1 MSKEMI
7 VKMHA
12 IHPHQIMY
20 QQEDRL
26 YGSLFQKNLS
36 VIIIWSK
43 L

>member
-7 VKMHA
+7 VKMRA
-12 IHPHQIMY
+12 IPPQQIMH
-20 QQEDRL
+20 QPEDRL
-26 YGSLFQKNLS
+26 YGRLFQKNLS